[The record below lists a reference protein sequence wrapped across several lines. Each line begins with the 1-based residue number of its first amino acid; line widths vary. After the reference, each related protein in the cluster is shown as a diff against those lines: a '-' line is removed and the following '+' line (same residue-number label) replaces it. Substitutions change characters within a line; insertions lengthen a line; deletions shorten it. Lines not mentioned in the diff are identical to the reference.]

1 MRRTIFEDSEI
12 PDVQR
17 QVAGIGTSAVDAGG
31 MRLDS
36 LMQHKNED
44 MKPQPGNKL
53 YPINNIDEAISDAFI
68 NISNAQ
74 RLLDIANQN
83 PTLKPSKKLIVK
95 LENNLKQVAHLLVD
109 FDETLSII
117 KGDER

>member
-1 MRRTIFEDSEI
+1 MKRLFFEDSTI

-17 QVAGIGTSAVDAGG
+17 QIAGVGSSAVDAGG

-36 LMQHKNED
+36 LLQNKNDD
-44 MKPQPGNKL
+44 MKPQQGNKL
-53 YPINNIDEAISDAFI
+53 YPISNIDEAISDAFI

-74 RLLDIANQN
+74 KLIDVANQN
-83 PTLKPSKKLIVK
+83 PTLKSSKKLLIK
-95 LENNLKQVAHLLVD
+95 LENNLKDIAHLLVD

>member
-1 MRRTIFEDSEI
+1 MKQAIFEDSEI

-17 QVAGIGTSAVDAGG
+17 QVAGIGASTVDPGA
-31 MRLDS
+31 MRLDN

-53 YPINNIDEAISDAFI
+53 YPISNIDEAIADAFI

-83 PTLKPSKKLIVK
+83 PTLKSRKRMIVK
-95 LENNLKQVAHLLVD
+95 LENNLKQVARLLVD

-117 KGDER
+117 KGDEE